1 MKVTQVLHAVPAKG
15 LIMIRLTRLNNTKL
29 AINSDLIKFVEN
41 APDTVITLTT
51 GEKVMVREAID
62 EIIARVIEFRQSL
75 FSHISAPPGGIE
87 GQVALESA
95 GQPTGCSGFDA
106 KHHG

>member
-1 MKVTQVLHAVPAKG
+1 
-15 LIMIRLTRLNNTKL
+15 MICLTRLNNTKL

-51 GEKVMVREAID
+51 GEKVMVREAMD
-62 EIIARVIEFRQSL
+62 EIVARVVEFRQALLCHRSTPL
-75 FSHISAPPGGIE
+75 AGIDVSTTFGSVAPPT
-87 GQVALESA
+87 
-95 GQPTGCSGFDA
+95 QPSVDP

>member
-1 MKVTQVLHAVPAKG
+1 
-15 LIMIRLTRLNNTKL
+15 MIRLTRLNNTKL

-41 APDTVITLTT
+41 SPDTVITLTT

-62 EIIARVIEFRQSL
+62 EIIARVVEFRQAL
-75 FSHISAPPGGIE
+75 LCHISAPVAGIE
-87 GQVALESA
+87 GQMALESA
-95 GQPTGCSGFDA
+95 GPPPGSSMDA